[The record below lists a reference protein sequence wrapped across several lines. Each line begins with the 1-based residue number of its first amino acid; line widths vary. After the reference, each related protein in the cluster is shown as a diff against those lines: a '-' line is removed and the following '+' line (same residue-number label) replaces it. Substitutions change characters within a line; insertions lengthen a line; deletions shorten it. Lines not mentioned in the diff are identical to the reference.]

1 MLAGLSNVTP
11 YLLAIHPLGIRKYW
25 EVFVSSH
32 TISLPACWIDA
43 DHFERS
49 FSPLDDECTHLTIV
63 FPQKCS
69 VMVDASL
76 RMLSLVNQFSLA
88 NKSVDLCFCEY
99 ESGAMGY
106 LNRIGFFDLLHAEG
120 KIKVFPS
127 KPDYSAAK
135 IYAGNNSGTVEMT
148 LPPKSMPL
156 KS

>member
-1 MLAGLSNVTP
+1 M
-11 YLLAIHPLGIRKYW
+11 
-25 EVFVSSH
+25 SSH